1 MAISV
6 FLYLSRLIMK
16 DKVTRFIDIFYPAFS
31 RIMPLQTYRYAVC
44 GGTNTLLGMLLYIIC
59 LNHVFNR
66 EIFHFGISAFKP
78 HVAALLVSST
88 FTLLFGFMLNRF
100 IVFENSVLR
109 GRIQFFRYFLSFFF
123 NLIVNYF
130 LLKMLVEWW
139 GWDPVVS
146 QAITITI
153 IIVISYLT
161 QKHFS
166 FK

>member
-1 MAISV
+1 
-6 FLYLSRLIMK
+6 
-16 DKVTRFIDIFYPAFS
+16 
-31 RIMPLQTYRYAVC
+31 
-44 GGTNTLLGMLLYIIC
+44 
-59 LNHVFNR
+59 
-66 EIFHFGISAFKP
+66 
-78 HVAALLVSST
+78 
-88 FTLLFGFMLNRF
+88 LLFGFMLNRF